1 MDFKAVSVLWVT
13 VLHFLPS
20 RLCDPNAQ
28 SNCWFAQYLCFHVEV
43 CLSCILNMHFAPLSF
58 PFLQSVQI
66 STFESS
72 CKRGSRKKN
81 SCLWACCRCKVAV
94 AIRSDAAFDGLQFT
108 FCFRVHSLHRAQLCP
123 LPQTCPVPT
132 KLVFNG
138 YSFACSTRMLRRSLN
153 NLVDA
158 VRMASES
165 LSLSLLPWCT
175 AGAVDRNLSIKTSVR
190 LQESWIIFVRRH
202 FKVNASAEVSDTAAP
217 RQISW
222 GKIEEQV
229 VSVRLHWSDDIFPE
243 SLLTLSLLLL
253 LLLLL

>member
-43 CLSCILNMHFAPLSF
+43 CLSCICNMHFAPLSF

-72 CKRGSRKKN
+72 CKRGCRKKN
-81 SCLWACCRCKVAV
+81 FCLEFDWNDRSCLWACCRCKVAV

-108 FCFRVHSLHRAQLCP
+108 FCFRVHSLHRAKLCP
-123 LPQTCPVPT
+123 LPQTCPVST

-138 YSFACSTRMLRRSLN
+138 YSFACTTRMWRRSLN
-153 NLVDA
+153 NLLDA

-165 LSLSLLPWCT
+165 VSPVPWIEMYQQRQPLGYRNPELSLCDVTSRWTRARKYRIQLPP
-175 AGAVDRNLSIKTSVR
+175 DR
-190 LQESWIIFVRRH
+190 
-202 FKVNASAEVSDTAAP
+202 
-217 RQISW
+217 
-222 GKIEEQV
+222 
-229 VSVRLHWSDDIFPE
+229 
-243 SLLTLSLLLL
+243 
-253 LLLLL
+253 